1 MTNPAPLDPT
11 TSDLRE
17 RILTAAEEV
26 LRRYGPAKT
35 SVVDVAR
42 HLSMSHGNIYRVFA
56 SKEALRGAVVERWL
70 ERVHAPLPAIAADS
84 GPASD
89 RLIAWFTTLARQK
102 IEKVTSDPELF
113 QTYQTLLHQVP
124 EVIDRHLAWL
134 AAQVRQLLAEGQA
147 AGEFRFADL
156 DQATGAVLAA
166 TVPFRH
172 PDLIVATNDSPDH
185 AKLRAVLALVIAGL
199 KTGALA

>member
-1 MTNPAPLDPT
+1 MTIAAPPDPPP
-11 TSDLRE
+11 SDLRE

-42 HLSMSHGNIYRVFA
+42 HLSMSHGNIYRVFS

-70 ERVHAPLPAIAADS
+70 ERVHAPLAAIVA
-84 GPASD
+84 GPGSASD
-89 RLIAWFTTLARQK
+89 RLTAWFTTLARQK

-113 QTYQTLLHQVP
+113 QTYQALLHQVP
-124 EVIDRHLAWL
+124 ELIDQHLVWL
-134 AAQVRQLLAEGQA
+134 DAQVRQMLAEGQTT
-147 AGEFRFADL
+147 GEFRFADL
-156 DQATGAVLAA
+156 DQATVAVLAA

>member
-1 MTNPAPLDPT
+1 MTIPAPLDPN

-70 ERVHAPLPAIAADS
+70 ERAHAPLAAIAA
-84 GPASD
+84 GPGAASD
-89 RLIAWFTTLARQK
+89 RLVTWFTTLARQK
-102 IEKVTSDPELF
+102 LDKVASDPELF
-113 QTYQTLLHQVP
+113 QTYQALLHQVP
-124 EVIDRHLAWL
+124 EVIDRHLVWL
-134 AAQVRQLLAEGQA
+134 DGQVRQMLTDGQA

-156 DQATGAVLAA
+156 DRATAAVLAA